1 MSKIEVFFEDIQPK
15 KIKKRHINNAIKYLI
30 NNEIKELGNLSIILC
45 SDNYLLKINREYLK
59 HDYYTDIITFNY
71 VEGNRISGDLFIS
84 IERIKENS
92 VEYNTTLI
100 KELYR
105 VMFHGVLHLIGYN
118 DKTAD
123 EKKVMR
129 EKEDYYL
136 SEVDFSEIEI

>member
-1 MSKIEVFFEDIQPK
+1 VSKIEIFFEEIQPN
-15 KIKKRHINNAIKYLI
+15 KIRKRHIKNAIKYLI
-30 NNEIKELGNLSIILC
+30 NNEIKELGDLSIILC
-45 SDNYLLKINREYLK
+45 SDNYLLKINKEYLN

-84 IERIKENS
+84 SDRIKENS

-118 DKTAD
+118 DKTVD

-129 EKEDYYL
+129 EKEDFYL
-136 SEVDFSEIEI
+136 SEVDFRGIEI

>member
-15 KIKKRHINNAIKYLI
+15 KIKKRHIDNAIKYLI